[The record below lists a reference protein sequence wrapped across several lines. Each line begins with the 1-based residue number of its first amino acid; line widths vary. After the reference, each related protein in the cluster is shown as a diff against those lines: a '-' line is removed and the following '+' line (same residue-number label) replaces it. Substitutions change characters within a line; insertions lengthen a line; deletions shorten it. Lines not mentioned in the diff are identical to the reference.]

1 MRIQNTDLFKFDQVP
16 VSMSSLAASLVS
28 SLQQPVSL
36 SQLPTVSLQQ
46 LPPVSSLQQQQ
57 QLPSVP
63 PLTTAPLELA
73 NIGQSGSS

>member
-63 PLTTAPLELA
+63 PLPTAPLELA